1 MKFSEFKYQRPD
13 MKQLQK
19 DIESLTTL
27 VGENESLETEVNAI
41 NNMFKLM
48 DELDTASNLVFIRN
62 AVDTTDKFYEEE
74 QNFMDEN
81 TPILQEYINKFD
93 KKLLVSKHRKE
104 LEKTFGK
111 LLFDKLELEQK
122 TFSPEIIPDLQTE
135 NKLST
140 ERQKLMASAKIEF
153 EGGVYNLSQM
163 TPFYQSL
170 DRDIRHRAQLVVS
183 KFLEENE
190 SKIDQIY
197 DDMVKIRTSIAKK
210 LGYKNYVQLG
220 YDRLGRTDYNAQDVK
235 TYRDQILNDVVPLV
249 TELTARKAKRIGIED
264 PKSYDL
270 TLSFKSG
277 NPTPKGDRA
286 WQVKRAQ
293 KMYDELSPETGTFFN
308 RLVDMEVLELDAKAG
323 KSGGGWC
330 TFIPDYETPYIFAN
344 FNGTSGDVEVLTHEA
359 GHAFQVYQSKD
370 LIPAYRWPTLEACEI
385 HSMSMEFL
393 TWPWMKDFFLEDTD
407 KFKFNH
413 LASSIIFLPYGVAVD
428 EYQHEVYEKPDMTP
442 NERKATW
449 KKIEQKYLPYI
460 DYGDDEFMQK
470 GTYWFKQGHI
480 FSSPFYYIDYTLAQ
494 VCAFQYFV
502 MSRENHGKAFENYL
516 SLCKLGGSQSF
527 VNLIHSVGL
536 KNPFMKGT
544 VKSIIKPIKEY
555 LDNVDDMKL

>member
-1 MKFSEFKYQRPD
+1 MKFSEFKYKRPD
-13 MKQLQK
+13 MVTLQK
-19 DIESLTTL
+19 DIETLTSL
-27 VGENESLETEVNAI
+27 VGENESLETEINAI
-41 NNMFKLM
+41 ENMFKLM
-48 DELDTASNLVFIRN
+48 DELDTTENLAFIRS

-74 QNFMDEN
+74 QNFMDESN
-81 TPILQEYINKFD
+81 PILQEFFNKFD

-104 LEKTFGK
+104 LEKKLGK
-111 LLFDKLELEQK
+111 LLFDKAELEQK
-122 TFSPEIIPDLQTE
+122 TFSTEIIPDLQVE

-140 ERQKLMASAKIEF
+140 EYQKLMASAKIEF

-163 TPFYQSL
+163 TPFFQNL
-170 DRDIRHRAQLVVS
+170 DRDVRHRAQLAVS
-183 KFLEENE
+183 GFLAEKET
-190 SKIDQIY
+190 DLDRIY
-197 DDMVKIRTSIAKK
+197 DEMVKVRTSIAKK

-249 TELTARKAKRIGIED
+249 SELTARKAKRIGVKN

-286 WQVKRAQ
+286 WQVERAQ
-293 KMYDELSPETGTFFN
+293 KMYDELSPETGKFFN

-330 TFIPDYETPYIFAN
+330 TFIPGYSTPYIFAN
-344 FNGTSGDVEVLTHEA
+344 FNGTSHDVEVLTHEA
-359 GHAFQVYQSKD
+359 GHAFQIYQSKN
-370 LIPAYRWPTLEACEI
+370 LIPAYRWPTMEAAEI

-393 TWPWMKDFFLEDTD
+393 TWPWMKDFFLEDTV

-413 LASSIIFLPYGVAVD
+413 LASSITFLPYGVAVD
-428 EYQHEVYEKPDMTP
+428 EYQHEVYERPEMTP

-449 KKIEQKYLPYI
+449 KRIEEKYLPYK
-460 DYGDDEFMQK
+460 DYGDDEFMKK
-470 GTYWFKQGHI
+470 GTYWFRQGHI
-480 FSSPFYYIDYTLAQ
+480 FGMPFYYIDYTLAQ

-502 MSRENHGKAFENYL
+502 MSRENHDKAFENYL
-516 SLCKLGGSQSF
+516 ALCKLGGSKSF
-527 VNLIHSVGL
+527 VNLLGSAGL
-536 KNPFMKGT
+536 KNPFVPGT
-544 VKSIIKPIKEY
+544 VTSIIKPIKEY
-555 LDNVDDMKL
+555 LDNVDDMNL